1 MRAITKAAGRTV
13 NIVRGSNASI
23 RPAVSGS
30 NTVGNNTSPAVDRS
44 RNIIL
49 TGVSE
54 SRDSDTWN
62 DTIMRAI
69 TKAAGRTV
77 NIDDAFRLGR
87 FHQQKIRP
95 ILVKL
100 TSVWDRRLILGG
112 AHKLKDDD
120 ELGRVYINPDEPLEV
135 RRQHMLDRL
144 RKRAHDNG
152 QEVSVSSDGVLSV
165 DGSIVFSLQS
175 GFVNRLSTTTTSNG

>member
-1 MRAITKAAGRTV
+1 MLALDLPCLEVTLLEITPVLQSTDREISFLLV
-13 NIVRGSNASI
+13 LVRVEI
-23 RPAVSGS
+23 
-30 NTVGNNTSPAVDRS
+30 
-44 RNIIL
+44 
-49 TGVSE
+49 
-54 SRDSDTWN
+54 TWN